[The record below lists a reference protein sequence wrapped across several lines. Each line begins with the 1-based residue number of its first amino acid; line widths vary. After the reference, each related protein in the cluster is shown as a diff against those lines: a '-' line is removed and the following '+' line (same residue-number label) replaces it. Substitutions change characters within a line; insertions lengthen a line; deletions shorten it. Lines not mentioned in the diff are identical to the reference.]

1 MKNDFPDVTNVCTVN
16 PDREHCSC
24 FKGGRR
30 CCDCGADA
38 ERKTGPKVFN
48 LITHIHN
55 QREHSLKTFGPLD
68 GGQKVQG
75 ILKHI
80 EKEVNEIRKDPT
92 DLEEYIDV
100 MILAMDAAYRS
111 GFTPEQIAEM
121 LMKKQLKNECREW
134 PDYREVDLSQ
144 PLEHIRTESE
154 LKELDPNKPN
164 PPPLTFKHIVRSS
177 KGLKYHAIY
186 TNPSGMEF
194 EATIWN
200 KVKPEP
206 PTESELPKRTQE
218 RFSFD
223 GNGSPI

>member
-1 MKNDFPDVTNVCTVN
+1 MDTLPDVSDVCFVN
-16 PDREHCSC
+16 QSRKHCLHYEEDGYCCACQRWHPDMCEKQCGQSKDEHN
-24 FKGGRR
+24 
-30 CCDCGADA
+30 DA
-38 ERKTGPKVFN
+38 ECTPIHDAVERPVFD
-48 LITHIHN
+48 LISHIHN

-121 LMKKQLKNECREW
+121 LMKKQLKNERREW
-134 PDYREVDLSQ
+134 PDYRKVDLSQ
-144 PLEHIRTESE
+144 PLEHIR
-154 LKELDPNKPN
+154 
-164 PPPLTFKHIVRSS
+164 
-177 KGLKYHAIY
+177 A
-186 TNPSGMEF
+186 
-194 EATIWN
+194 
-200 KVKPEP
+200 
-206 PTESELPKRTQE
+206 ESELPERVQE